1 MDYGSEVFGFD
12 TELSRDHAWA
22 PQVTLYLESEDLAN
36 MKGQLD
42 ATLQADLPR
51 TFRGYSTMG
60 TDEYI
65 WHMRAAP
72 SAPISGTLSLVH
84 PNCR

>member
-42 ATLQADLPR
+42 ATLQA
-51 TFRGYSTMG
+51 
-60 TDEYI
+60 
-65 WHMRAAP
+65 
-72 SAPISGTLSLVH
+72 TLSLVH